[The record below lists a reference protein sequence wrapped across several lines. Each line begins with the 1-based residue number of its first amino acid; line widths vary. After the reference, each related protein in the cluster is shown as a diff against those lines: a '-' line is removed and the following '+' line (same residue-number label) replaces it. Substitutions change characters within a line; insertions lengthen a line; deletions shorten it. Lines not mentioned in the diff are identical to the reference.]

1 METTR
6 AERIKIGAFM
16 LLCGIMICVFLGY
29 VLSRFLNKE
38 FDNYYT
44 IFNESVIGLYKD
56 AQVKLNGIDVGNVT
70 EIAIDSS
77 NLNQVVVRFRVN
89 KGTPIKLGTRAGMTH
104 GISLTGEKQ
113 IVLSGG
119 RFDEPDVAEGG
130 YVPAEK
136 TAFDA
141 IANKTTDIIAHVD
154 SLMTNINSL
163 FSEENTQSI
172 SNSLKN
178 FESATQ
184 NLNRLTQN
192 LNAPINNISNAAN
205 SMKNVLTEIEDAKIA
220 AKTSENMDLVKEKL
234 EAIDT
239 KAMNEN
245 LTQAMESIRQLT
257 QRLDQVGRQQAQRE
271 FPLAQRL
278 AHQLGVLGIAV
289 LDERPL
295 QGLLVGVGGAV
306 DRLHRAGIETG
317 GVDAGG
323 DR

>member
-220 AKTSENMDLVKEKL
+220 AKAGENMDVLKEKL

-245 LTQAMESIRQLT
+245 LTQAMESIKQLT
-257 QRLDQVGRQQAQRE
+257 QRLDQVVYKNQDQVGDAVVE
-271 FPLAQRL
+271 LN
-278 AHQLGVLGIAV
+278 AV
-289 LDERPL
+289 LENLEEFTQKIKNNPSALIHAENKSR
-295 QGLLVGVGGAV
+295 
-306 DRLHRAGIETG
+306 RK
-317 GVDAGG
+317 
-323 DR
+323 

>member
-38 FDNYYT
+38 YDNYYT
-44 IFNESVIGLYKD
+44 VFSESVIGLYKD

-130 YVPAEK
+130 FVPAEK

-141 IANKTTDIIAHVD
+141 IANKATDIIGHVD
-154 SLMTNINSL
+154 SLMTNLNSI
-163 FSEENTQSI
+163 FSEENSQSI

-178 FESATQ
+178 FENATQ

-205 SMKNVLTEIEDAKIA
+205 SMKNVLSEIEEAKIA
-220 AKTSENMDLVKEKL
+220 AKAGENMDVLKEKL

-245 LTQAMESIRQLT
+245 LTQAMESIKQLT
-257 QRLDQVGRQQAQRE
+257 QRLDQVVYKNQDQVGDAVVE
-271 FPLAQRL
+271 LN
-278 AHQLGVLGIAV
+278 AV
-289 LDERPL
+289 LENLEEFTQKIKNNPSVLIHAENKSR
-295 QGLLVGVGGAV
+295 
-306 DRLHRAGIETG
+306 RK
-317 GVDAGG
+317 
-323 DR
+323 

>member
-44 IFNESVIGLYKD
+44 IFNESVIGLYND

-70 EIAIDSS
+70 GIEIDSS
-77 NLNQVVVRFRVN
+77 NLNQVIVRFRVN

-119 RFDEPDVAEGG
+119 RFDEPDVQEGG
-130 YVPAEK
+130 FVPAEK

-141 IANKTTDIIAHVD
+141 IAAKATDIIGHVD
-154 SLMTNINSL
+154 SLMMNINSI
-163 FSEENTQSI
+163 FSEENANSI

-178 FESATQ
+178 FESATN
-184 NLNRLTQN
+184 NLNKLTQN
-192 LNAPINNISNAAN
+192 LNKPIDNISNAAA
-205 SMKNVLTEIEDAKIA
+205 SMKNVLAEIEEAKIA
-220 AKTSENMDLVKEKL
+220 AKAGENMDVLKAKL

-245 LTQAMESIRQLT
+245 LTQAMESIKQLT
-257 QRLDQVGRQQAQRE
+257 QRLDQVVYKNQDQVGEAIVE
-271 FPLAQRL
+271 LN
-278 AHQLGVLGIAV
+278 AV
-289 LDERPL
+289 LENLEEFSQKIKNNPSALIRSENKS
-295 QGLLVGVGGAV
+295 
-306 DRLHRAGIETG
+306 RRK
-317 GVDAGG
+317 
-323 DR
+323 

>member
-38 FDNYYT
+38 YDNYYT
-44 IFNESVIGLYKD
+44 VFSESVIGLYKD

-119 RFDEPDVAEGG
+119 RFDEPDVKEGG

-141 IANKTTDIIAHVD
+141 IANKATDIIGHVD
-154 SLMTNINSL
+154 SLMTNLNSI
-163 FSEENTQSI
+163 FSEENSQSI

-178 FESATQ
+178 FENATQ

-205 SMKNVLTEIEDAKIA
+205 SMKNVLSEIEEAKIA
-220 AKTSENMDLVKEKL
+220 AKAGENMDVLKEKL

-245 LTQAMESIRQLT
+245 LTQAMESIKQLT
-257 QRLDQVGRQQAQRE
+257 QRLDQVVYKNQDQVGDAVVE
-271 FPLAQRL
+271 LN
-278 AHQLGVLGIAV
+278 AV
-289 LDERPL
+289 LENLEEFTQKIKNNPSVLIHSENKSR
-295 QGLLVGVGGAV
+295 
-306 DRLHRAGIETG
+306 RK
-317 GVDAGG
+317 
-323 DR
+323 

>member
-6 AERIKIGAFM
+6 SERIKIGAFM

-38 FDNYYT
+38 FDTYYT
-44 IFNESVIGLYKD
+44 VFSESVIGLYKD

-77 NLNQVVVRFRVN
+77 NLSQVIVRFRVD
-89 KGTPIKLGTRAGMTH
+89 KGTPIKIGTRAGMTH

-119 RFDEPDVAEGG
+119 RFDEPDVPEGG

-141 IANKTTDIIAHVD
+141 IANKATDIISHVD
-154 SLMTNINSL
+154 SLMINLNNI
-163 FSEENTQSI
+163 FSEENVNNI
-172 SNSLKN
+172 GKSLQN
-178 FESATQ
+178 IENATH
-184 NLNRLTQN
+184 NLNKLTQN
-192 LNAPINNISNAAN
+192 LDKPIGNISSAAA
-205 SMKNVLTEIEDAKIA
+205 SMKNVLAEIEEAKIA
-220 AKTSENMDLVKEKL
+220 AKAGENMDVLKEKL

-245 LTQAMESIRQLT
+245 LTQAMESIKQLT
-257 QRLDQVGRQQAQRE
+257 QRLDQVVYKNQDQVGDAVVE
-271 FPLAQRL
+271 LN
-278 AHQLGVLGIAV
+278 AV
-289 LDERPL
+289 LENLEEFTQKIKNNPSVLIRSE
-295 QGLLVGVGGAV
+295 AKS
-306 DRLHRAGIETG
+306 RRK
-317 GVDAGG
+317 
-323 DR
+323 

>member
-6 AERIKIGAFM
+6 SERIKIGAFM

-44 IFNESVIGLYKD
+44 VFSESVIGLYKD

-77 NLNQVVVRFRVN
+77 NLNQVIVRFRVN
-89 KGTPIKLGTRAGMTH
+89 KGTPIKIGTRAGMTH

-136 TAFDA
+136 TSFDQ
-141 IANKTTDIIAHVD
+141 IANKATDIIGHVD
-154 SLMTNINSL
+154 SLMTNLNNV
-163 FSEENTQSI
+163 FSEENATSI

-178 FESATQ
+178 FESATS

-192 LNAPINNISNAAN
+192 LNKPIDNISNAAA
-205 SMKNVLTEIEDAKIA
+205 SMKNVLAEIEEAKIA
-220 AKTSENMDLVKEKL
+220 AKTSENMDLVKQKL

-245 LTQAMESIRQLT
+245 LTQAMESIKLLT
-257 QRLDQVGRQQAQRE
+257 QRLDQVVYKNQDQVGDAIVE
-271 FPLAQRL
+271 LN
-278 AHQLGVLGIAV
+278 AV
-289 LDERPL
+289 LENLEEFTQKIKNNPSVLIHSENKSR
-295 QGLLVGVGGAV
+295 
-306 DRLHRAGIETG
+306 RK
-317 GVDAGG
+317 
-323 DR
+323 

>member
-44 IFNESVIGLYKD
+44 VFNESVIGLYKD

-245 LTQAMESIRQLT
+245 LTQAMESIKQLT
-257 QRLDQVGRQQAQRE
+257 QRLDQVVYKNQDQVGDAVVE
-271 FPLAQRL
+271 LN
-278 AHQLGVLGIAV
+278 AV
-289 LDERPL
+289 LENLEEFTQKIKNNPSALIHAENKSR
-295 QGLLVGVGGAV
+295 
-306 DRLHRAGIETG
+306 RK
-317 GVDAGG
+317 
-323 DR
+323 

>member
-172 SNSLKN
+172 SRSLKN

-239 KAMNEN
+239 KAMNDN
-245 LTQAMESIRQLT
+245 LTQAMESIKQLT
-257 QRLDQVGRQQAQRE
+257 QRLDQVVYKNQDQVGDAVVE
-271 FPLAQRL
+271 LN
-278 AHQLGVLGIAV
+278 AV
-289 LDERPL
+289 LENLEEFTQKIKNNPSVLIHAENKSR
-295 QGLLVGVGGAV
+295 
-306 DRLHRAGIETG
+306 RK
-317 GVDAGG
+317 
-323 DR
+323 

>member
-16 LLCGIMICVFLGY
+16 LLCGVMICVFLGY

-44 IFNESVIGLYKD
+44 VFSESVIGLYND

-70 EIAIDSS
+70 GIEIDSS
-77 NLNQVVVRFRVN
+77 NLNQVIVRFRVN
-89 KGTPIKLGTRAGMTH
+89 KGTPVKLGTRAGMTH

-141 IANKTTDIIAHVD
+141 IATKATDIIGHVD
-154 SLMTNINSL
+154 SLMTNLNRV
-163 FSEENTQSI
+163 FSEENANSI

-178 FESATQ
+178 FESATI
-184 NLNRLTQN
+184 NLNRLSQN
-192 LNAPINNISNAAN
+192 LNKPIDNISNAAA
-205 SMKNVLTEIEDAKIA
+205 SMKNVLAEIEEAKIA
-220 AKTSENMDLVKEKL
+220 AKAGENMDVLKAKL

-245 LTQAMESIRQLT
+245 LTQAMESIKQLT
-257 QRLDQVGRQQAQRE
+257 QRLDQVVYKNQDQVGEAIVE
-271 FPLAQRL
+271 LN
-278 AHQLGVLGIAV
+278 AV
-289 LDERPL
+289 LENLEEFSQKIKNNPSALIRSENKS
-295 QGLLVGVGGAV
+295 
-306 DRLHRAGIETG
+306 RRK
-317 GVDAGG
+317 
-323 DR
+323 

>member
-38 FDNYYT
+38 FDTYYT
-44 IFNESVIGLYKD
+44 VFNESVIGLYKD

-77 NLNQVVVRFRVN
+77 NLSQVIVRFRVD

-119 RFDEPDVAEGG
+119 RFDEPDVPEGG
-130 YVPAEK
+130 FVPAEK

-141 IANKTTDIIAHVD
+141 IATKATDIIAHVD
-154 SLMTNINSL
+154 SLMTNINNV
-163 FSEENTQSI
+163 FSEENVNNI
-172 SNSLKN
+172 SKSLQN
-178 FESATQ
+178 IESATR
-184 NLNRLTQN
+184 NLNKLTQN
-192 LNAPINNISNAAN
+192 LDKPIGNISSAAT
-205 SMKNVLTEIEDAKIA
+205 SMKNVLSEIEEAKIA
-220 AKTSENMDLVKEKL
+220 AKAGENMDVLKEKL

-239 KAMNEN
+239 KGMNEN
-245 LTQAMESIRQLT
+245 LTQAMESIKQLSE
-257 QRLDQVGRQQAQRE
+257 RLDHVIYKNQDQVGDAVTE
-271 FPLAQRL
+271 LN
-278 AHQLGVLGIAV
+278 AV
-289 LDERPL
+289 LENLEEFTQKIKNNPSALIRSE
-295 QGLLVGVGGAV
+295 AKS
-306 DRLHRAGIETG
+306 RRK
-317 GVDAGG
+317 
-323 DR
+323 

>member
-6 AERIKIGAFM
+6 SERIKIGAFM

-44 IFNESVIGLYKD
+44 VFSESVIGLYKD

-77 NLNQVVVRFRVN
+77 NLNQVIVRFRVN
-89 KGTPIKLGTRAGMTH
+89 KGTPIKIGTRAGMTH

-119 RFDEPDVAEGG
+119 RFDEPDVKEGG

-141 IANKTTDIIAHVD
+141 IANKATDIIGHVD
-154 SLMTNINSL
+154 SLMTNLNSL

-192 LNAPINNISNAAN
+192 LNTPINNISNAAN
-205 SMKNVLTEIEDAKIA
+205 SMKNVLAEIEEAKIA
-220 AKTSENMDLVKEKL
+220 AKAGENMDILKEKL

-245 LTQAMESIRQLT
+245 LTQAMESIKQLT
-257 QRLDQVGRQQAQRE
+257 QRLDQVVYKNQDQVGDAVVE
-271 FPLAQRL
+271 LN
-278 AHQLGVLGIAV
+278 AV
-289 LDERPL
+289 LENLEEFTQKIKNNPSVLIHSENKSR
-295 QGLLVGVGGAV
+295 
-306 DRLHRAGIETG
+306 RK
-317 GVDAGG
+317 
-323 DR
+323 

>member
-38 FDNYYT
+38 YDNYYT
-44 IFNESVIGLYKD
+44 VFSESVIGLYKD

-77 NLNQVVVRFRVN
+77 NLSQVIVRFRVN

-130 YVPAEK
+130 FVPAEK

-141 IANKTTDIIAHVD
+141 IANKATDIIGHVD
-154 SLMTNINSL
+154 SLMTNLNSI
-163 FSEENTQSI
+163 FSEENSQSI

-178 FESATQ
+178 FENATQ

-205 SMKNVLTEIEDAKIA
+205 SMKNVLSEIEEAKIA
-220 AKTSENMDLVKEKL
+220 AKAGENMDVLKEKL

-245 LTQAMESIRQLT
+245 LTQAMESIKQLT
-257 QRLDQVGRQQAQRE
+257 QRLDQVVYKNQDQVGDAVVE
-271 FPLAQRL
+271 LN
-278 AHQLGVLGIAV
+278 AV
-289 LDERPL
+289 LENLEEFTQKIKNNPS
-295 QGLLVGVGGAV
+295 LLIHAENKS
-306 DRLHRAGIETG
+306 RRK
-317 GVDAGG
+317 
-323 DR
+323 

>member
-38 FDNYYT
+38 YDNYYT
-44 IFNESVIGLYKD
+44 VFSESVIGLYKD

-130 YVPAEK
+130 FVPAEK

-141 IANKTTDIIAHVD
+141 IANKATDIISHVD
-154 SLMTNINSL
+154 SLMTNLNSI
-163 FSEENTQSI
+163 FSEENSQSI

-178 FESATQ
+178 FENATQ

-205 SMKNVLTEIEDAKIA
+205 SMKNVLSEIEEAKIA
-220 AKTSENMDLVKEKL
+220 AKAGENMDILKEKL

-245 LTQAMESIRQLT
+245 LTQAMESIKQLT
-257 QRLDQVGRQQAQRE
+257 QRLDQVVYKNQDQVGDAVVK
-271 FPLAQRL
+271 LN
-278 AHQLGVLGIAV
+278 AV
-289 LDERPL
+289 LENLEEFTQKIKNNPSVLIHAENKSR
-295 QGLLVGVGGAV
+295 
-306 DRLHRAGIETG
+306 RK
-317 GVDAGG
+317 
-323 DR
+323 

>member
-16 LLCGIMICVFLGY
+16 LLCGIMICIFLGY

-38 FDNYYT
+38 YDNYYT
-44 IFNESVIGLYKD
+44 VFCESVIGLYKD

-77 NLNQVVVRFRVN
+77 NLNQVIVHFRVN
-89 KGTPIKLGTRAGMTH
+89 KGTPIKIGTRAGMTH

-130 YVPAEK
+130 YVPAAK

-141 IANKTTDIIAHVD
+141 IANKATDIIGHVD
-154 SLMTNINSL
+154 SLMININNI

-178 FESATQ
+178 VESATY
-184 NLNRLTQN
+184 NLNKLTQN
-192 LNAPINNISNAAN
+192 LNTPINNISNAAN
-205 SMKNVLTEIEDAKIA
+205 SMKNVLAEIEEAKIA
-220 AKTSENMDLVKEKL
+220 AKAGKNLDVLKEKL

-245 LTQAMESIRQLT
+245 LTQAMESIKQLT
-257 QRLDQVGRQQAQRE
+257 QRLDQVVYKNQDQVGDAVVE
-271 FPLAQRL
+271 LN
-278 AHQLGVLGIAV
+278 AV
-289 LDERPL
+289 LENLEEFTQKIKNNPSVLIHSENKAR
-295 QGLLVGVGGAV
+295 
-306 DRLHRAGIETG
+306 RK
-317 GVDAGG
+317 
-323 DR
+323 

>member
-44 IFNESVIGLYKD
+44 VFSESVIGLYKD

-77 NLNQVVVRFRVN
+77 NLNQVIVRFRVN

-119 RFDEPDVAEGG
+119 RFDEPDVKEGG

-141 IANKTTDIIAHVD
+141 IANKATDIIGHVD
-154 SLMTNINSL
+154 SLMTNLNSI

-178 FESATQ
+178 FENATQ

-192 LNAPINNISNAAN
+192 LNTPINNISNAAN
-205 SMKNVLTEIEDAKIA
+205 SMKNVLAEIEEAKIA
-220 AKTSENMDLVKEKL
+220 AKAGENMDVLKEKL

-245 LTQAMESIRQLT
+245 LTQAMESIKQLT
-257 QRLDQVGRQQAQRE
+257 QRLDQVVYKNQDQVGDAVVE
-271 FPLAQRL
+271 LN
-278 AHQLGVLGIAV
+278 AV
-289 LDERPL
+289 LENLEEFTQKIKNNPSVLIHSENKSR
-295 QGLLVGVGGAV
+295 
-306 DRLHRAGIETG
+306 RK
-317 GVDAGG
+317 
-323 DR
+323 

>member
-6 AERIKIGAFM
+6 SERIKIGAFM

-44 IFNESVIGLYKD
+44 VFSESVIGLYKD

-77 NLNQVVVRFRVN
+77 NLNQVIVRFRVN

-136 TAFDA
+136 TAFDEM
-141 IANKTTDIIAHVD
+141 ANKATDIIAHID
-154 SLMTNINSL
+154 SLLTNINKI
-163 FSEENTQSI
+163 FSSENADNI
-172 SNSLKN
+172 SSAIKN
-178 FESATQ
+178 FEGASRNLNNMTQ
-184 NLNRLTQN
+184 NLNK
-192 LNAPINNISNAAN
+192 PINNISNAAA
-205 SMKNVLTEIEDAKIA
+205 SMKNVLAEIEEAKIA

-239 KAMNEN
+239 KSMNEN
-245 LTQAMESIRQLT
+245 ITQTLESINQLSK
-257 QRLDQVGRQQAQRE
+257 RLDQMVYKNQDQVGDAVVE
-271 FPLAQRL
+271 LN
-278 AHQLGVLGIAV
+278 AV
-289 LDERPL
+289 LENLEEFSQKIKNNPSVLIHAENKSR
-295 QGLLVGVGGAV
+295 
-306 DRLHRAGIETG
+306 RK
-317 GVDAGG
+317 
-323 DR
+323 

>member
-172 SNSLKN
+172 SRSLKN

-220 AKTSENMDLVKEKL
+220 AKAGENMDVLKEKL

-245 LTQAMESIRQLT
+245 LTQAMESIKQLS
-257 QRLDQVGRQQAQRE
+257 QRLDQVVYKNQDQVGDAVVE
-271 FPLAQRL
+271 LN
-278 AHQLGVLGIAV
+278 AV
-289 LDERPL
+289 LENLEEFTQKIKNNPSALIHAENKSR
-295 QGLLVGVGGAV
+295 
-306 DRLHRAGIETG
+306 RK
-317 GVDAGG
+317 
-323 DR
+323 